1 MMKKFQTFFVMFLY
15 ESEAS
20 RLQKKQ
26 WFLPWKQERY
36 LKKGIFLHSAEC
48 LTACKI

>member
-20 RLQKKQ
+20 RLQKKAVV
-26 WFLPWKQERY
+26 LTMETRAL
-36 LKKGIFLHSAEC
+36 LKKRHFFAFR
-48 LTACKI
+48 